1 MVSISSSSSSSS
13 SSSAS
18 KFSSSSSSSS
28 NSFNSLKQGRRAP
41 GKNPNLNFDP
51 YLLLPHYLRSHLQ
64 FISDLLT
71 TNREMFSPI
80 ILFTMLTMFGA
91 NVSMTILS
99 KRVTFMEN
107 SLLLLISVNTTF
119 FLLLSVRPAVVAA
132 TEVAAVSKHLLR
144 AQNFLSLQSSGG
156 RSPVVSGNSS
166 EANLRLKL
174 NVATYYEVV
183 LISGEKFAYTVGPI
197 GKITNESIAQV
208 NDGGKKLLF

>member
-1 MVSISSSSSSSS
+1 
-13 SSSAS
+13 
-18 KFSSSSSSSS
+18 FSSSSSSSS

-132 TEVAAVSKHLLR
+132 TVVAAASKHLLQ
-144 AQNFLSLQSSGG
+144 AQNFLFSLQSSRG

-174 NVATYYEVV
+174 NVATYYEV

-197 GKITNESIAQV
+197 GKITNVSIAQFFFFYSSYLMFSLTMSYSFV
-208 NDGGKKLLF
+208 